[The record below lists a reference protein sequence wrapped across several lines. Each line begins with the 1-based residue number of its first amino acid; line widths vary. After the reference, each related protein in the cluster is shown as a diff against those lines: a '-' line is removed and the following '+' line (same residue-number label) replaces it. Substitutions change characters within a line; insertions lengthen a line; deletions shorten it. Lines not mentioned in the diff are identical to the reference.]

1 MEIDPKCLSY
11 ERVSDGSASSDVS
24 GTSPKKPN
32 LDLEFSL
39 GQPLW
44 DDDDVI
50 NHGGRFNHQLGAG
63 MRESVLVEEK
73 IREKEK
79 AKRIHK
85 SERGKKKS
93 KRSKRKTRRQER
105 QKAAKGEGGGGG
117 KLCPSYQVLVMR
129 SIQINISIYIL
140 YMYFMVNIS

>member
-105 QKAAKGEGGGGG
+105 QKAAKGEGGGGEA
-117 KLCPSYQVLVMR
+117 LSFLSSSCDEIHSNQYL
-129 SIQINISIYIL
+129 NIYIL